1 MKNISRCHWCSDSSI
16 YIDYHDN
23 EWGVPVYEDQKLFEM
38 LILEGFQAG
47 LSWMTILKKRNA
59 FNKAFDHFNLEK
71 ILNYDDKK
79 IDELM
84 NNKDIIRHKLKI
96 LSVINNAKAFI
107 KIQKEF
113 GSFSDYLWKFVNHQP
128 IFSHF
133 QSFEEVPT
141 HTPLSDEISKDLKR
155 RGFKFVGTTIIYAY
169 LQAVGLI
176 NNHTRNCFKYQK

>member
-16 YIDYHDN
+16 CIDYHDN
-23 EWGVPVYEDQKLFEM
+23 EWGIPVYEDQKLFEM

-47 LSWMTILKKRNA
+47 LSWITILKKKNA

-71 ILNYDDKK
+71 ILNYDDKT

-84 NNKDIIRHKLKI
+84 NNKD
-96 LSVINNAKAFI
+96 
-107 KIQKEF
+107 
-113 GSFSDYLWKFVNHQP
+113 HQP

-133 QSFEEVPT
+133 QSFEEVST
-141 HTPLSDEISKDLKR
+141 HTPLSDEISKDLKK

>member
-23 EWGVPVYEDQKLFEM
+23 EWGAFE
-38 LILEGFQAG
+38 
-47 LSWMTILKKRNA
+47 
-59 FNKAFDHFNLEK
+59 HFNLEK

-133 QSFEEVPT
+133 QSFEKVPT

>member
-1 MKNISRCHWCSDSSI
+1 
-16 YIDYHDN
+16 
-23 EWGVPVYEDQKLFEM
+23 M

-47 LSWMTILKKRNA
+47 LSWITILKKRNA

-133 QSFEEVPT
+133 QSFEEVPI
-141 HTPLSDEISKDLKR
+141 HTPLSDEISKDLKK